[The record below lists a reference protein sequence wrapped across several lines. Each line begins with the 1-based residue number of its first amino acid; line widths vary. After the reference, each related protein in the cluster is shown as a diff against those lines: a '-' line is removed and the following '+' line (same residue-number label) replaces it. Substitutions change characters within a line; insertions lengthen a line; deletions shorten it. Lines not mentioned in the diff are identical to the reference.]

1 MSSLKGKVIA
11 ITGAGN
17 GIGRALAIA
26 AAEQGADL
34 ALSDIK
40 QDALRETA
48 EVVRGLGVNVTTRIV
63 DVAKREEVDAWAA
76 ETHREFGGC
85 DIVINNAGVALLDTL
100 ADVPYEQFQWVFNI
114 LYWGVVH
121 GTRSFLPMIRAR
133 RGTIANMG
141 SIHSFIA
148 APNNGPYC
156 AAKSAVRG
164 FCDALREEVRADG
177 VNVLLIM
184 PGGIRTEIVRN
195 SKVNKFVNPDA
206 SQEDV
211 HRAHNAASLTS
222 PEQAAAIILRAI
234 RGRRPRVLVGWDA
247 VFYDWLTRLLPNMA
261 HRLYA
266 WGARKM
272 AVAR

>member
-1 MSSLKGKVIA
+1 MRKLKGKVIA

-17 GIGRALAIA
+17 GIGRALAMA
-26 AAEQGADL
+26 AAQQGAHL

-40 QDALRETA
+40 AEPLEDTA
-48 EVVRGLGVNVTTRIV
+48 AAARAFGVEVSTQVV
-63 DVAKREEVDAWAA
+63 DVAKREAVEAWAA
-76 ETHREFGGC
+76 ATQRKHGGC

-100 ADVPYEQFQWVFNI
+100 EDVPYEQFQWVFNI

-121 GTRSFLPMIRAR
+121 GTRAFLPMVRAR
-133 RGTIANMG
+133 GGTIANMG

-195 SKVNKFVNPDA
+195 SKVNKFINADA

-222 PEQAAAIILRAI
+222 PDQAAQIILRAI

-247 VFYDWLTRLLPNMA
+247 VFYDWLTRLLPNAA

-266 WGARKM
+266 WGARRM